1 MRGLLG
7 ERRFATSILRIEF
20 AMRNGTG
27 SNHRSLTL
35 ESWRGACA
43 LLVAIH
49 NLEHSQQAPVFV
61 QHSSLFVDFFFV
73 LSGFV
78 ISHAYMRKLND
89 RVDLGLF
96 MLRRFGR
103 LWPLHV
109 AVLAAF
115 VGLDV
120 SIAAVKHVHSSSEL
134 PSFQASHSIYSFI
147 ENLFLVQAIGMKTT
161 LSWNVTAW
169 SISTEF
175 WTYLLFGLLTV
186 LTPRRSPALLVS
198 AGCVV
203 ISGAIIFVFSP
214 SYLDTNTD
222 CAIFR
227 CIYGFFIGHLTY
239 RIWETRSVRP
249 QIAAIMEIPVIFAVV
264 TFVTVEQNA
273 MSLTA
278 PILFGFAV
286 LIFACESGTVS
297 SFLKARPFVQLGLWS
312 YSIYMVHWLVRI
324 VVLAVIK
331 IVGGRSGQT
340 LEAHVA
346 WGGIQSLWGIGALI
360 VVYLGLVI
368 AVSAITYG
376 FIEQP
381 TRRYFNR
388 LAMGLKEK
396 VA

>member
-1 MRGLLG
+1 
-7 ERRFATSILRIEF
+7 
-20 AMRNGTG
+20 MRNGTG
-27 SNHRSLTL
+27 SDHRFLTL

-49 NLEHSQQAPVFV
+49 NLEHSQQAPAFV

-89 RVDLGLF
+89 RVALGLF

-109 AVLAAF
+109 AVLSAF
-115 VGLDV
+115 IGLDV
-120 SIAAVKHVHSSSEL
+120 SIVVLKYLHPSSEL

-175 WTYLLFGLLTV
+175 WTYLLFGFLCV
-186 LTPRRSPALLVS
+186 LTPRRAPLLSVS
-198 AGCVV
+198 VSCVV
-203 ISGAIIFVFSP
+203 LAGAIIFLFSP
-214 SYLDTNTD
+214 NYLDTNTD
-222 CAIFR
+222 CAFFR

-239 RIWETRSVRP
+239 RVWETRRIRP
-249 QIAAIMEIPVIFAVV
+249 QIAATIEIPTILAVV
-264 TFVTVEQNA
+264 AFVTAERGA
-273 MSLTA
+273 MSLAA

-297 SFLKARPFVQLGLWS
+297 SLLKARPFVRLGFWS
-312 YSIYMVHWLVRI
+312 YSIYMVHWFIRI
-324 VVLAVIK
+324 ILLAVIK
-331 IVGGRSGQT
+331 IVSGRSGHRI
-340 LEAHVA
+340 EDHFA

-368 AVSAITYG
+368 AVSAITYE

-381 TRRYFNR
+381 GRRYFNQ
-388 LAMGLKEK
+388 LAMALKEK
-396 VA
+396 GA

>member
-1 MRGLLG
+1 
-7 ERRFATSILRIEF
+7 
-20 AMRNGTG
+20 MRNGTG
-27 SNHRSLTL
+27 SNRRFLAL

-49 NLEHSQQAPVFV
+49 NLEHSQQAPAFV

-78 ISHAYMRKLND
+78 ISHAYMRMFND

-109 AVLAAF
+109 AVLSAF
-115 VGLDV
+115 VGLGV
-120 SIAAVKHVHSSSEL
+120 LIVAIEHLYPSSEF

-147 ENLFLVQAIGMKTT
+147 ENLFLIQAIGMKTT

-175 WTYLLFGLLTV
+175 WTYLLFGFICV
-186 LTPRRSPALLVS
+186 LTPQRFPALSVS
-198 AGCVV
+198 AGCV
-203 ISGAIIFVFSP
+203 ILAGSIIFLFSP
-214 SYLDTNTD
+214 NYLDSNTD

-239 RIWETRSVRP
+239 RIWEMRSIRP
-249 QIAAIMEIPVIFAVV
+249 QIVATMEIPTIVAVV
-264 TFVTVEQNA
+264 AFVTAERSA
-273 MSLTA
+273 MSIAA
-278 PILFGFAV
+278 PILFGCAV
-286 LIFACESGTVS
+286 WIFAYESGTVS

-312 YSIYMVHWLVRI
+312 YSIYMVHWFIRI
-324 VVLAVIK
+324 IVLAVIN
-331 IVGGRSGQT
+331 IAGGRLGHPI
-340 LEAHVA
+340 EAHA
-346 WGGIQSLWGIGALI
+346 PWGGIQGLWGISALI

-368 AVSAITYG
+368 AVSAITYQ

-381 TRRYFNR
+381 SRRYFNQ
-388 LAMGLKEK
+388 LAVALKTR
-396 VA
+396 AA